1 MLAINVTI
9 MRDQPDES
17 LGGNPDV
24 VPIKIAN
31 GLLKVFFSNKYVEN
45 LFKPLIAV
53 QDRQYFE

>member
-1 MLAINVTI
+1 